1 MPRSAEARRRRSLIP
16 WLFAAAMLPVFAANG
31 ALIYLALQ
39 SKPALVD
46 AHPFVDG
53 LTYNRE
59 LAAARAQQGLGW
71 NAALEPPRRA
81 AAPAP
86 VAVTLRDRS
95 GAPVTGLAVALTVR
109 RPVGALPD
117 RRLALAETGP
127 GRYAGAV
134 TLPLSG
140 QWQFDI
146 VARRGDD
153 QFVYARRV
161 VIR

>member
-16 WLFAAAMLPVFAANG
+16 WLFPAAMLPVFAANA

-46 AHPFVDG
+46 AHPFVNG
-53 LTYNRE
+53 LSYNHE
-59 LAAARAQQGLGW
+59 LAAAKVQQGLGW
-71 NAALEPPRRA
+71 TVALEPPHRA
-81 AAPAP
+81 ATAAP
-86 VAVTLRDRS
+86 VVVAVRDRS
-95 GAPVTGLAVALTVR
+95 GGPVTGLAVELTIR

-117 RRLALAETGP
+117 RRLVLAETGP

-146 VARRGDD
+146 VARRGGDE
-153 QFVYARRV
+153 FAYGRRV
-161 VIR
+161 VIP

>member
-1 MPRSAEARRRRSLIP
+1 MPQNADARRRRSLIP
-16 WLFAAAMLPVFAANG
+16 WLFPAALLPVVVANG
-31 ALIYLALQ
+31 ALIYLALA

-46 AHPFVDG
+46 AHPYEDG
-53 LTYNRE
+53 RTYNHE
-59 LAAARAQQGLGW
+59 LTAASLQQRLGW
-71 NAALEPPRRA
+71 SASLEPPRHA
-81 AAPAP
+81 ETAAPI
-86 VAVTLRDRS
+86 VFSVHDRG
-95 GAPVTGLAVALTVR
+95 GAPVTGLAVELSIR

-117 RRLALAETGP
+117 RRLVLAEVSP
-127 GRYAGAV
+127 GRYTAAV
-134 TLPLSG
+134 TLPLAG